1 MRARRHNVTMHIR
14 FESPNQPDVIA
25 LIAALDAFQS
35 SLYPAESNHFVD
47 IATLDASD
55 VLFAVARD
63 DAGAAVGCGAVMLH
77 AASATDAGYGEVK
90 RMFVPEEQRGRGIAA
105 ALLDTLT
112 VASRARGC
120 EVLRLETGIHQ
131 HDAIRLYERT
141 GFVRRSPFGDY
152 AADPLSVYMER
163 QTAACQVPQR

>member
-1 MRARRHNVTMHIR
+1 MMHIR

-63 DAGAAVGCGAVMLH
+63 DTGAAVGCGAVMLH
-77 AASATDAGYGEVK
+77 AASATDASYGEVK

-105 ALLDTLT
+105 ALLDALT
-112 VASRARGC
+112 VASLARGC

-131 HDAIRLYERT
+131 HDAIRLYERA
-141 GFVRRSPFGDY
+141 GFVRRGPFGDY
-152 AADPLSVYMER
+152 AADPLSVFMER
-163 QTAACQVPQR
+163 HAAAC